1 MSSYIRVLAHRA
13 SRWDDFMKGVNKV
26 RKSRRGDYVGL
37 KQYLLPIVNGDGKI
51 KDGQFSTILKTYLPY
66 QVNKN
71 NVFQ

>member
-37 KQYLLPIVNGDGKI
+37 KQYLLPIVNGDGEI
-51 KDGQFSTILKTYLPY
+51 KDGQFSLMEMARSKMDSSAP
-66 QVNKN
+66 
-71 NVFQ
+71 F

>member
-37 KQYLLPIVNGDGKI
+37 KQYLLPIVNGDGEI
-51 KDGQFSTILKTYLPY
+51 KDGQFSLMEMARSKMDSS
-66 QVNKN
+66 V
-71 NVFQ
+71 

>member
-37 KQYLLPIVNGDGKI
+37 KQYLLPIVNRDGEI
-51 KDGQFSTILKTYLPY
+51 KDGQFSLMEMARSKMDSSAP
-66 QVNKN
+66 
-71 NVFQ
+71 F

>member
-37 KQYLLPIVNGDGKI
+37 KQYLLPIVNGDVEI
-51 KDGQFSTILKTYLPY
+51 KDGQFSLMEMARSKMDSSAP
-66 QVNKN
+66 
-71 NVFQ
+71 F

>member
-1 MSSYIRVLAHRA
+1 
-13 SRWDDFMKGVNKV
+13 MKGVNKV

-37 KQYLLPIVNGDGKI
+37 KQYLLPIVNGDGEI

-66 QVNKN
+66 QVNKS